1 MIVDGTPCRARVP
14 RQHTIFG
21 GVFCSEA
28 AMIRTYKYRLYPTK
42 AQARALDFLL
52 WQGRK
57 IYNGALAM
65 RKEAYEERG
74 ESISLYDLRDHW
86 CALRKEEPDTF
97 GLLPYDTVDDLMRRL
112 DKAYKAFFRRV
123 KAGETPGFP
132 RFKGRYHFRSLGY
145 KYGSGCKLIETSDG
159 WAKLRIANCGDI
171 RLRFHRD
178 LPPLSVIKYVL
189 VLRNRRG
196 QWYAALQLEIP
207 DAEPEP
213 SQKPA
218 VGIDVGMVYLLAL
231 SDGTTIDNPRW
242 YREGQQKRRVLMR
255 KLDRQRRANN
265 PQNYNADGTPK
276 PGVFIWHK
284 STRMQETERQLRK
297 LEDRIRQQ
305 RWYFWHT
312 VTDWLTSTYGLI
324 AIEDLTLDFMI
335 ENKRLAMSAH
345 DAGFATFWQLLEYK
359 CAERGVQLVKVPP
372 AYTSQ
377 TCSECGVVDAENR
390 KTQARFRCL
399 SCGHE
404 ENADVNAAKNIL
416 RLGLKAPVPGAR
428 DETQASGSNVSRE
441 AQNGDAVAT
450 DGSR

>member
-1 MIVDGTPCRARVP
+1 MN
-14 RQHTIFG
+14 
-21 GVFCSEA
+21 
-28 AMIRTYKYRLYPTK
+28 RTYKYRLYPNAT
-42 AQARALDFLL
+42 QAERLDFLL

-65 RKEAYEERG
+65 RKEAWEQRQ

-86 CALRKEEPDTF
+86 CALRKDEPDTF

-123 KAGETPGFP
+123 KLGETPGFP
-132 RFKGRYHFRSLGY
+132 RFKGRDHFNSLGY
-145 KYGSGCKLIETSDG
+145 KYGKGFKFWPTSDG
-159 WAKLRIANCGDI
+159 WGKLRIANCGDI
-171 RLRFHRD
+171 RLRYHRE
-178 LPPLSVIKYVL
+178 LPAESVIKMGL
-189 VLRNRRG
+189 VLRNGRG
-196 QWYAALQLEIP
+196 QWWVAFQVEMP
-207 DAEPEP
+207 SAEPEP
-213 SQKPA
+213 SALPA

-242 YREGQQKRRVLMR
+242 YREGQQKRRALMR

-265 PQNYNADGTPK
+265 PQNYNADGTAK
-276 PGVFIWHK
+276 TGVLTWHK
-284 STRMQETERQLRK
+284 STRMKETERQLRK
-297 LEDRIRQQ
+297 LEDKIKQQ

-312 VTDWLTSTYGLI
+312 LTDWLTSTYGFI
-324 AIEDLTLDFMI
+324 ALEDLTLDFMI

-345 DAGFATFWQLLEYK
+345 DAAFGEFWQMLDYK
-359 CAERGVQLVKVPP
+359 AAERGVTVVRVNP

-390 KTQARFRCL
+390 KTQAQFRCL